1 MDEDRGLS
9 EPAQAEWEAA
19 EGGKFNAGLIVGGA
33 TVPLCTQNLVNSTEA
48 PAC

>member
-33 TVPLCTQNLVNSTEA
+33 TVPLCTQNLVRRQRVN
-48 PAC
+48 